1 LICRTCVFQ
10 TPDEI
15 RAVFYD
21 NQCAVF
27 ILSKRLRTKYFPSMA
42 YFYLEVVKGAEPGKR
57 YLLAEGP
64 TSVGRSSQNNL
75 VLHSAEKSVSGHHAI
90 IYKSDSSVLVQDL
103 ESTNGTFVNDER
115 IKERQVQDGDMVGFG
130 KAGPRLKVIVS
141 DTELSSPA
149 ASPSRFVA
157 PESTSMRTREDD
169 APQIPIDRD
178 DLTMGEDVRPMT
190 KVKLQPPR
198 ELPAVEGSRTVD
210 LEKKILNKRLG
221 SSDLHD
227 LMKDGK
233 RLDKIVERGNIG
245 QTQVAMLRT
254 FQGAGKKMQR
264 QWLLILFGVCALSTC
279 AISFF
284 AIRAWQYK
292 MLVGRGLSLKA
303 AMDGYEERIARAN
316 KNPDGNKREL
326 DSLISALE
334 KTKKELAQVKGN
346 VRESDFGKFYSDPLE
361 KTIDEVL
368 MRFGETDYHIPR
380 EMVERVKYHIGV
392 YSGSLHATIAK
403 YIIRKNKYFPMIR
416 RVFRDNN
423 LPEDLAYVSML
434 ESGFNTRALS
444 HCGARGLWQ
453 FMPETG
459 RRYGLRI
466 DKDVD
471 DRLDPEKSTYA
482 SAKYFKELI
491 GIFGGKSSLML
502 AMAAYNAGEGRIV
515 GALRKI
521 DNPMRNRDFWYIY
534 RMGYLAEET
543 NEYIPR
549 VIALLILSEN
559 ADKYRFGD
567 AFAAP
572 SFETQLEAEN
582 DFIPLENLRDNS
594 AR

>member
-1 LICRTCVFQ
+1 
-10 TPDEI
+10 
-15 RAVFYD
+15 
-21 NQCAVF
+21 
-27 ILSKRLRTKYFPSMA
+27 MA
-42 YFYLEVVKGAEPGKR
+42 YFYLEVVQGVEPGKK

-64 TSVGRSSQNNL
+64 TSIGRSSQNNL
-75 VLHSAEKSVSGHHAI
+75 ALHSSEKSVSGHHAI
-90 IYKSDSSVLVQDL
+90 IYKSDNGVLVQDL
-103 ESTNGTFVNDER
+103 ESTNGTYVNDKR
-115 IKERQVQDGDMVGFG
+115 IKEQQIQAGDVVGFG
-130 KAGPRLKVIVS
+130 KSGPRLKLIVS
-141 DTELSSPA
+141 DIEIKSMPS
-149 ASPSRFVA
+149 SPSRFVA
-157 PESTSMRTREDD
+157 PESTGLRTREDEAVMIQLD
-169 APQIPIDRD
+169 PEDR
-178 DLTMGEDVRPMT
+178 TMGEVLSSMT
-190 KVKLQPPR
+190 KVKLQPPQQ
-198 ELPAVEGSRTVD
+198 LPSQDASKTVD
-210 LEKKILNKRLG
+210 LEKKIINKRLG

-233 RLDKIVERGNIG
+233 RLDKIIDRGNIG

-254 FQGAGKKMQR
+254 IHGAGKKMQR
-264 QWLLILFGVCALSTC
+264 QWLLILFGVCAVSVS

-292 MLVGRGLSLKA
+292 ALVSRGLTLKA
-303 AMDGYEERIARAN
+303 TMDGYEERIAQVN
-316 KNPDGNKREL
+316 KNPEGNKREL
-326 DSLISALE
+326 DSLIDALD

-368 MRFGETDYHIPR
+368 SRFGETDYHIPR
-380 EMVERVKYHIGV
+380 EMVERVKFHIGV

-416 RVFRDNN
+416 RIFRDAN
-423 LPEDLAYVSML
+423 LPEDLAYVAML

-459 RRYGLRI
+459 RRYGLHI
-466 DKDVD
+466 DKDID
-471 DRLDPEKSTYA
+471 ERLEPEKSTYA

-559 ADKYRFGD
+559 AEKYRFGET
-567 AFAAP
+567 FGAAGY
-572 SFETQLEAEN
+572 EQQLESEN
-582 DFIPLENLRDNS
+582 DFIPLENLRDNN

>member
-1 LICRTCVFQ
+1 
-10 TPDEI
+10 
-15 RAVFYD
+15 
-21 NQCAVF
+21 
-27 ILSKRLRTKYFPSMA
+27 MA
-42 YFYLEVVKGAEPGKR
+42 YFYLEVVQGVESGKR
-57 YLLAEGP
+57 YLLTEGA
-64 TSVGRSSQNNL
+64 TSVGRSSQNTL
-75 VLHSAEKSVSGHHAI
+75 MLHSSEKSVSGHHAI
-90 IYKSDSSVLVQDL
+90 IYKSDNGLLVQDL
-103 ESTNGTFVNDER
+103 DSTNGTYVNNSR
-115 IKERQVQDGDMVGFG
+115 IKEQNIQAGDEVGFG
-130 KAGPRLKVIVS
+130 KAGPRLKLIVS
-141 DTELSSPA
+141 DTEIASTPL
-149 ASPSRFVA
+149 SPSRFVA
-157 PESTSMRTREDD
+157 PESTSLRTREDEVPD
-169 APQIPIDRD
+169 IKIDRD
-178 DLTMGEDVRPMT
+178 DFTMGEDLSPMT
-190 KVKLQPPR
+190 KVKLKPPKPVTP
-198 ELPAVEGSRTVD
+198 LEGSKTVD
-210 LEKKILNKRLG
+210 IEKKIINKRLG

-227 LMKDGK
+227 LMTDGK
-233 RLDKIVERGNIG
+233 RLDKIIDRGNIG

-254 FQGAGKKMQR
+254 IQGAGKKMQR
-264 QWLLILFGVCALSTC
+264 QWLLILFAVCAVSLC

-292 MLVGRGLSLKA
+292 ALVSRGLTLKA

-316 KNPDGNKREL
+316 KNPESNKREL
-326 DSLISALE
+326 DSLINALDN
-334 KTKKELAQVKGN
+334 TKKELARVKGG

-392 YSGSLHATIAK
+392 YSGSLHGTIAK

-466 DKDVD
+466 DANIDE
-471 DRLDPEKSTYA
+471 RLDPDKATYA

-559 ADKYRFGD
+559 PEKYRFSD
-567 AFAAP
+567 TYSVP
-572 SFETQLEAEN
+572 SYEQQQLESEN
-582 DFIPLENLRDNS
+582 DFIPLDNLRDNS